1 MTDTATII
9 SIGAVSISAL
19 GMIWTYFGGILS
31 IRKELYESI
40 EKVKTEYGNTNKS
53 LTDVL
58 MQQSSKITRLETKM
72 DLFWNAI
79 GGSVSSLIKQPI
91 HFKKDALMDKLIPA
105 NISRLPETTV
115 EELYELKA
123 ILNDDLITLRE
134 IKDPKC
140 IAYSLAIAYIDQ
152 ILYDKGLL
160 KGECQ

>member
-79 GGSVSSLIKQPI
+79 GGSVLSLIKQPI
-91 HFKKDALMDKLIPA
+91 HFKKDQLMDKLIPE
-105 NISRLPETTV
+105 NLPRLPETTV

-123 ILNDDLITLRE
+123 ILNDELITLRE
-134 IKDPKC
+134 IKDPKSL
-140 IAYSLAIAYIDQ
+140 AYGLAIAYIDQ